1 MFISLKSRAN
11 SNTTRPLASTLTQE
25 KLCIIHKAHGAINYH
40 LDNKQCCCKSRVLL
54 FMIERELLWV
64 EFMAC
69 SGLQLEEY
77 DKGAPRLILNGF
89 SQIVLGWNNFLRYH
103 FLPMYSYIISNLFSI
118 HVYIWGIKRV
128 EIVILVKDWVPS
140 WIFLNQSHQW
150 SFFFY
155 SLVFFWPSQA
165 TIFCKIWNSFEPEKK
180 HGMKIFMDTYFRFFV
195 SKSTD
200 NIPESLLQSFR

>member
-40 LDNKQCCCKSRVLL
+40 LDNKQCCCKSRVVL

-89 SQIVLGWNNFLRYH
+89 SQIVLGLNNFLRYH
-103 FLPMYSYIISNLFSI
+103 FLPMYSYIISILFSI

-150 SFFFY
+150 SFFLF
-155 SLVFFWPSQA
+155 LGFFWPSQA
-165 TIFCKIWNSFEPEKK
+165 NIFCKIWNSFEPEKK
-180 HGMKIFMDTYFRFFV
+180 HWMKIFMDTYFRFFV

>member
-1 MFISLKSRAN
+1 MMQMFISLKSRAN

-25 KLCIIHKAHGAINYH
+25 KLCIIHKVHGAINYH
-40 LDNKQCCCKSRVLL
+40 LDNKQCCCKSRVVL

-103 FLPMYSYIISNLFSI
+103 FLPMQVFVYYFQPIQYSCIYLRYKTSRNRDFSQRLSSKLDLPEPISS
-118 HVYIWGIKRV
+118 
-128 EIVILVKDWVPS
+128 VIL
-140 WIFLNQSHQW
+140 
-150 SFFFY
+150 FFY
-155 SLVFFWPSQA
+155 SLVFSGQVRQV
-165 TIFCKIWNSFEPEKK
+165 FCARS
-180 HGMKIFMDTYFRFFV
+180 GTV
-195 SKSTD
+195 SNQKR
-200 NIPESLLQSFR
+200 NIE

>member
-103 FLPMYSYIISNLFSI
+103 FLLMYSYIISNLFSI

-140 WIFLNQSHQW
+140 WTFLNQSHQC
-150 SFFFY
+150 SFFLF
-155 SLVFFWPSQA
+155 LVFFLAKSGKYFLQDLEQFR
-165 TIFCKIWNSFEPEKK
+165 TRKETWNE
-180 HGMKIFMDTYFRFFV
+180 
-195 SKSTD
+195 
-200 NIPESLLQSFR
+200 NIYGYLLQIFR